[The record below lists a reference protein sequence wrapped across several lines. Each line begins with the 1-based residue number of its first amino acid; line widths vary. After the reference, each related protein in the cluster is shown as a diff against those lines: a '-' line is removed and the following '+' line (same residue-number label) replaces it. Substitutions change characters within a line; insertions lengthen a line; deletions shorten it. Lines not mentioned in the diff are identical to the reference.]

1 MISDTSV
8 SVTSFMDVI
17 SSDDSE
23 STAEHKSRFGKPVN
37 VPNLA
42 ENIKGISTC
51 FSWNQIMEYL
61 SWAVQPLINLN
72 VSLKEYY
79 SPQPNPKP

>member
-1 MISDTSV
+1 MVSKYLKYWFVLKFADDMITDTSV

-23 STAEHKSRFGKPVN
+23 STADHKSRFGKPVN

-51 FSWNQIMEYL
+51 FSWNQIIQYL
-61 SWAVQPLINLN
+61 S
-72 VSLKEYY
+72 
-79 SPQPNPKP
+79 